1 MIWHLIAAVFAGL
14 AAAGIALLLRK
25 LSGRR
30 LPKWI
35 IPVFAGLAMLG
46 YQIYYEYSWFDHQQ
60 SRQPEGSV
68 VISSERDEVFWRP
81 WTYYYPMTVAFTVVD
96 TNNLI
101 THDTEDATLVEFMLY
116 RFEKK
121 HIDYVTHRA
130 HVLNCD
136 TAEVVPLTEDRQADL
151 AQLRTL
157 EPSDKLYKA
166 VCQS

>member
-1 MIWHLIAAVFAGL
+1 MAFDCSSFAGL

-116 RFEKK
+116 RFEKNILIMLPIGHMCSIVIRLK
-121 HIDYVTHRA
+121 WY
-130 HVLNCD
+130 L
-136 TAEVVPLTEDRQADL
+136 
-151 AQLRTL
+151 
-157 EPSDKLYKA
+157 
-166 VCQS
+166 